1 VNKNLL
7 ANLLSCTAI
16 AEMLPSIL
24 NQLPSGSLH
33 HLKERIV
40 GGLGSLGGVGG
51 AAGEE
56 DDEVPALVENFDEA
70 SKTEGPTAA
79 TGMSYS
85 FIAYLLYYC
94 FLH

>member
-1 VNKNLL
+1 
-7 ANLLSCTAI
+7 
-16 AEMLPSIL
+16 MLPSIL

-79 TGMSYS
+79 TGRRCSS
-85 FIAYLLYYC
+85 IVYLL
-94 FLH
+94 